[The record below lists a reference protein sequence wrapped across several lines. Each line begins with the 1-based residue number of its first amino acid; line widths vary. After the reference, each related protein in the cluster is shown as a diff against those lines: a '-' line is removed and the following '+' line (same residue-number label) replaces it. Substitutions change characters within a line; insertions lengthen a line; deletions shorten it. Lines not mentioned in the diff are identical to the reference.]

1 MGEISERERETT
13 GGSATIDRRRVLKTA
28 VAAGVGMAAWSAPS
42 ITTLGATPAY
52 GQNCSELSTVTEYV
66 TTTSNT
72 AGGCGANV
80 RLRNSV
86 TFGPANSFAATP
98 NGSGCADGVETVL
111 FTGPATA
118 RCRIKTLDLYD
129 NKGNLIG
136 SYPQPA
142 GSDGVTIPLVPR
154 AGHHG
159 SKWGLTVECVPVGGC
174 FPPST
179 TTPTQPWGVAAS
191 IERLP
196 KGTRAGEHGP

>member
-1 MGEISERERETT
+1 MGETGEREREAV
-13 GGSATIDRRRVLKTA
+13 GGPATIDRRRVLKTA
-28 VAAGVGMAAWSAPS
+28 VAAGVGMAAWSAPN

-52 GQNCSELSTVTEYV
+52 AQNCSELSTVTEYV

-80 RLRNSV
+80 RLQNSV
-86 TFGPANSFAATP
+86 TFGPANSFTATP
-98 NGSGCADGVETVL
+98 NGSGCADGVETIS

-129 NKGNLIG
+129 NQGNLID

-142 GSDGVTIPLVPR
+142 GSDGITIPLVPR
-154 AGHHG
+154 AGHAG
-159 SKWGLTVECVPVGGC
+159 RKWGLTVECVPVGGC

-179 TTPTQPWGVAAS
+179 TTTTLAGGVDQTPS
-191 IERLP
+191 RGP
-196 KGTRAGEHGP
+196 KGR